1 MDRKKTFSETRPS
14 ICVIKNKAIQC
25 EKEAEDLIERYVLLH
40 TPKEQQILVLT
51 RIERSG
57 RLRSTTE
64 QDDKYI

>member
-40 TPKEQQILVLT
+40 TPKE
-51 RIERSG
+51 
-57 RLRSTTE
+57 
-64 QDDKYI
+64 